1 MKTTRFLVILI
12 MALCMILSRA
22 KVSNAAPMGTAFTY
36 QGHLYDNNDVA
47 NNFYD
52 FQFRLYDDPNV
63 LVGQQIGNEVNVPDV
78 YVIDGYFTVE
88 LDFGSSVFDGD
99 ACWLQIGVRPGELEE
114 PNAYTPLVPRQAI
127 TPAPYALYAVSGT
140 GVAIPL
146 ELTGTLASPGAV
158 ISGTNTGSGYGV
170 YGKHDSSSHWGLLG
184 GSNYAVAGRHDS
196 SGNHG
201 YIASNDYGVYGNSSS
216 GYAGYFDG
224 RGYFSDNVGIGTT
237 TSSANLHID
246 SEGDTEL
253 RIEHDDVKNFIS
265 FYSSTTKKGYIEKDD
280 DAGFLNISAN
290 GTNNHFSIDESSG
303 NVGIGDTTPNQ
314 KLEVNGYVSAGR
326 YIDRDSTNY
335 YLDPGNA
342 ATSAVLAGNVGIGI
356 TTPDSKLH
364 VNGEIYSTRIRTPS
378 TQDYDKL
385 RVWDS
390 SSYAIGMY
398 GNTTLGSLNGYA
410 MTFTMSDNANWGW
423 IWRNHV
429 DSTSDGAMSLTT
441 DGNLYVKGNVHV
453 PSVYNS
459 LGPTTWLYVR
469 ISDDGRLFT
478 SPSSARYKDNIRP
491 LNDDFSKI
499 LKAQPVV
506 FNIKGSQHQEAGYIA
521 EEFDHLGL
529 KHLVIYDGQGR
540 PESLRY
546 ELVSLYILEVV
557 KEQVET
563 VKQLKAEN
571 EQLRKHLMVANESL
585 RQRLAAVE
593 KMVTQ
598 QQFVSAKEVYNETH

>member
-1 MKTTRFLVILI
+1 MQKI
-12 MALCMILSRA
+12 
-22 KVSNAAPMGTAFTY
+22 TA
-36 QGHLYDNNDVA
+36 
-47 NNFYD
+47 
-52 FQFRLYDDPNV
+52 
-63 LVGQQIGNEVNVPDV
+63 
-78 YVIDGYFTVE
+78 
-88 LDFGSSVFDGD
+88 
-99 ACWLQIGVRPGELEE
+99 
-114 PNAYTPLVPRQAI
+114 
-127 TPAPYALYAVSGT
+127 APYALYAASAPNG
-140 GVAIPL
+140 GVPVPF
-146 ELTGTLASPGAV
+146 ELTDSLASPGAV

-184 GSNYAVAGRHDS
+184 GSNYAVAGRHDG
-196 SGNHG
+196 SGNYG
-201 YIASNDYGVYGNSSS
+201 YIASGDYGVYGSSS
-216 GYAGYFDG
+216 GHAGYFDG
-224 RGYFSDNVGIGTT
+224 KGYFSDNVGVGTT
-237 TSSANLHID
+237 NPVEKLDVVGTVRATAFVGDGSGLTNLLWTQDGSDIYY
-246 SEGDTEL
+246 
-253 RIEHDDVKNFIS
+253 N
-265 FYSSTTKKGYIEKDD
+265 
-280 DAGFLNISAN
+280 
-290 GTNNHFSIDESSG
+290 SG

-546 ELVSLYILEVV
+546 ELVSLYLLEVV